1 MVARENFHCPA
12 LYFFHFPFAY
22 SLGQKYRLFQNG
34 DALKE
39 NIEKIM
45 EIFIIENNDKKKS
58 EYATQCR
65 KPGKK

>member
-1 MVARENFHCPA
+1 
-12 LYFFHFPFAY
+12 
-22 SLGQKYRLFQNG
+22 
-34 DALKE
+34 
-39 NIEKIM
+39 M